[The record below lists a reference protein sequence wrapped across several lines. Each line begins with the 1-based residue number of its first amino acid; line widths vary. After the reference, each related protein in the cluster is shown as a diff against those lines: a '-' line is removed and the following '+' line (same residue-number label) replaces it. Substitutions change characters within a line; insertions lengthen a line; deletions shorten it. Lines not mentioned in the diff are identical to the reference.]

1 MLFFISWL
9 KKSTNIIFQ
18 VKPNIRR
25 TTLITLIHLK
35 PAKDQASS
43 KRKSLVD
50 SMSMEEDEDD
60 EFFDARERLGQI
72 FLWNR
77 LTHLTQ
83 IVSAM

>member
-1 MLFFISWL
+1 MQHCSAYCRQSSRSLVDYSTTLSF
-9 KKSTNIIFQ
+9 KSNL
-18 VKPNIRR
+18 IRK

-35 PAKDQASS
+35 PAKEQASS

-72 FLWNR
+72 FL
-77 LTHLTQ
+77 
-83 IVSAM
+83 

>member
-1 MLFFISWL
+1 M
-9 KKSTNIIFQ
+9 
-18 VKPNIRR
+18 
-25 TTLITLIHLK
+25 TLITLIHLK

-72 FLWNR
+72 FL
-77 LTHLTQ
+77 
-83 IVSAM
+83 

>member
-1 MLFFISWL
+1 M
-9 KKSTNIIFQ
+9 
-18 VKPNIRR
+18 
-25 TTLITLIHLK
+25 IHLK

-83 IVSAM
+83 IVSAMWQLCAAMMSRVGCLL

>member
-1 MLFFISWL
+1 
-9 KKSTNIIFQ
+9 
-18 VKPNIRR
+18 
-25 TTLITLIHLK
+25 LIHLK

-72 FLWNR
+72 FL
-77 LTHLTQ
+77 
-83 IVSAM
+83 

>member
-1 MLFFISWL
+1 M
-9 KKSTNIIFQ
+9 
-18 VKPNIRR
+18 
-25 TTLITLIHLK
+25 IHLK

-83 IVSAM
+83 IVSAMCRYDELSLTMSGAGCVL